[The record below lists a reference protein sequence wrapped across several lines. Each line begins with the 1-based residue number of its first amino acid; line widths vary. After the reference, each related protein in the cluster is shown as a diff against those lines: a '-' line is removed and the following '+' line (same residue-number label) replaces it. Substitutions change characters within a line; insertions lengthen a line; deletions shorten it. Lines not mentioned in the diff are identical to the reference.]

1 MAAFF
6 RNVATILTLRVHLY
20 FRRLRSRGWV
30 VRIAGTVGPLVSLL
44 GLMLIANMT
53 SAAAA
58 RADPAIVAPVV
69 SFILLGAHIYV
80 LFSVVARITS
90 NQGLAA
96 ALYSFPLSP
105 AVIHTSEASAG
116 FLTPAVAVPGVILA
130 AASLHLGGSPILAFG
145 WSLLVFPYL
154 AGLRQLLSLALGEL
168 LRRRFAREVAFGL
181 VTVAMLG
188 GWIALN
194 RFVARYQQIDPL
206 AALESLPTTLWLLP
220 SSWFVTPFATLE
232 VPLGARILA
241 LAGVPMLVLATFVV
255 GYDLQDAAC
264 YGEAPSLVRR
274 RKGPRRRRRRL
285 HLADR
290 LPFRVIPAPV
300 WATAAKE
307 LIVLKRNPFMLFSL
321 GTQASLMFLPALIF
335 EPEDVDA
342 MAGGWVRMVAILLL
356 FVEHSVLFNQIGS
369 EGRALGFLSQTP
381 VSRAHVLLG
390 KNLGYG
396 GLLLIINVVAVSA
409 ACTLFGMTR
418 ELPTLLGVL
427 IAGQI
432 VFTGVGNFVSVW
444 LPVPIVGARAA
455 AGGTRAATAATGD
468 VEPPGCGYAL
478 VRGLVLQ
485 STLVLLTP
493 VGLLLY
499 GVPWALPDAA
509 PFAVAAAFAWAGL
522 IYVIATLLAIRRL
535 EVAEETL
542 LKLIAVR
549 GAA

>member
-1 MAAFF
+1 MVVFL
-6 RNVATILTLRVHLY
+6 RSVATILTLRVHLY
-20 FRRLRSRGWV
+20 FRRLRTRGWAI
-30 VRIAGTVGPLVSLL
+30 RIAGYVGPLVSLL
-44 GLMLIANMT
+44 GLMVVWSGTDLVAKR
-53 SAAAA
+53 S
-58 RADPAIVAPVV
+58 DPAVVAAVV
-69 SFILLGAHIYV
+69 SLILLGAHIYV

-105 AVIHTSEASAG
+105 AVIHTSEAAAG
-116 FLTPAVAVPGVILA
+116 FMTPAVAVPGVILA
-130 AASLHLGGSPILAFG
+130 SASFHLGGPSVLAFA
-145 WSLLVFPYL
+145 WSLLVWPYL
-154 AGLRQLLSLALGEL
+154 AGLRQLLSLALAEL

-194 RFVARYQQIDPL
+194 RFIARYQQIDPV
-206 AALESLPTTLWLLP
+206 AALEALPSTLWLLP
-220 SSWFVTPFATLE
+220 SSWFVTPFAALE
-232 VPLGARILA
+232 VPIGVRILG
-241 LAGVPMLVLATFVV
+241 LVGVPMLAFATFVV

-290 LPFRVIPAPV
+290 MPFRLIPAPV

-307 LIVLKRNPFMLFSL
+307 LTVLKRNPFMLFSM
-321 GTQASLMFLPALIF
+321 GTQAALLFLPVLIF

-369 EGRALGFLSQTP
+369 EGRALAFLSQTP

-396 GLLLIINVVAVSA
+396 SVLFLINVVAVSG
-409 ACTLFGMTR
+409 ACTLFGMTD
-418 ELPTLLGVL
+418 ELPSLLGVL
-427 IAGQI
+427 VAGQI
-432 VFTGVGNFVSVW
+432 VFTGIGNFVSVW
-444 LPVPIVGARAA
+444 LPIPIVGARAA

-468 VEPPGCGYAL
+468 VEPPGCGHAI

-485 STLVLLTP
+485 STLLLLIP
-493 VGLLLY
+493 AGLLLY
-499 GVPWALPDAA
+499 LVPWWLPEAL
-509 PFAVAAAFAWAGL
+509 PFAVAAAMSWALL
-522 IYVIATLLAIRRL
+522 IYIVATLLAVRRL
-535 EVAEETL
+535 EVAEERL
-542 LKLIAVR
+542 LQLIAVR